1 MKLHMTD
8 MAGQKVLTM
17 DRPWN
22 WNCCCCE
29 LGNMCGMSKM
39 EVFAGGSTD
48 EADKIGAIRMPLC
61 GGGLTPKF
69 HLEDR
74 NGDAQAV
81 VNRAAKG

>member
-1 MKLHMTD
+1 
-8 MAGQKVLTM
+8 
-17 DRPWN
+17 
-22 WNCCCCE
+22 
-29 LGNMCGMSKM
+29 MCGMSKM